1 MDSILITPYV
11 INTIKALPSEHREA
25 IAAAF
30 AGELFIG
37 EGYERN
43 LTPYQEMLFAIL
55 SFQVKQDTRKNNKLH
70 AVENN
75 AV

>member
-1 MDSILITPYV
+1 L
-11 INTIKALPSEHREA
+11 
-25 IAAAF
+25 

-37 EGYERN
+37 EEYQRK

-55 SFQVKQDTRKNNKLH
+55 SFQVKQDTRKNNKMH
-70 AVENN
+70 AVESN

>member
-1 MDSILITPYV
+1 MDSIIITPYV
-11 INTIKALPSEHREA
+11 INTIKALPAEHREA
-25 IAAAF
+25 IAAAL

-37 EGYERN
+37 EEYQRK

-55 SFQVKQDTRKNNKLH
+55 SFQVKQDTRKNNKMH
-70 AVENN
+70 AVESN